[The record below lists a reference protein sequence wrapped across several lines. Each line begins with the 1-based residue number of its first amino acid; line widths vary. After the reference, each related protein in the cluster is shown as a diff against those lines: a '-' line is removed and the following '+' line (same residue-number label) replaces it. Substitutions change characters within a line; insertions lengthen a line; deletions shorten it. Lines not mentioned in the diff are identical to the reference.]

1 MKIRYYISLILLLTL
16 FVNNSSFAQEKELV
30 EVLVTNEG
38 NYDSN
43 NGTLT
48 QYVVESNTAT
58 DGVFATANGGVA
70 LGDVVQSIA
79 LINDQY
85 YVAANN
91 SGKIIVL
98 NPETFV
104 QEGVIDF
111 GLGTSPREIVQ
122 VTDEK
127 AYVTDLWG
135 SKAYIVNLNDF
146 SVSTDTI
153 AMGQNPDKLTF
164 HAGYAYAANR
174 GYGADSTIFKID
186 PATDLVVDTL
196 FVSRGPTSMVVDSE
210 GVLWVV
216 CTGYSGDYDASWQL
230 IPGTSKPGGI
240 HGIDLET
247 GEEVAFQELSSAG
260 EDIAINEEDKLVY
273 VSSGGVLAYDYEN
286 NVIADTV
293 ISGSFYAIAYDPV
306 SEQIFTS
313 TAPYTEAGSVS
324 IYNEGGELQTEFS
337 TGLFPGSFYFVYD
350 EVATSIDE
358 ELADVTAFSLSQN
371 YPNPFNPTTNIEFN
385 LSESGNVTLAVY
397 TMQGQLVA
405 TLAEG
410 LYSHGSHTIT
420 FNASSLSSGMYVYRL
435 TSESGSQM
443 KKMLLVK

>member
-1 MKIRYYISLILLLTL
+1 MKIIYYLSLILLLTL
-16 FVNNSSFAQEKELV
+16 LVSSSTFAQNKKLV

-48 QYVVESNTAT
+48 QFVVETNTAT
-58 DGVFATANGGVA
+58 DGVFAAANGGIA
-70 LGDVVQSIA
+70 LGDVVQSIT

-104 QEGVIDF
+104 QEGVIDI

-146 SVSTDTI
+146 SVSADTI
-153 AMGQNPDKLTF
+153 ALGQNPDKLTF
-164 HAGYAYAANR
+164 YAGYAYAANR

-216 CTGYSGDYDASWQL
+216 CTGYPGDYDASWQL

-247 GEEVAFQELSSAG
+247 GEEVAFQELASAK
-260 EDIAINEEDKLVY
+260 EDISLDEAENIVY
-273 VSSGGVLAYDYEN
+273 VNSGGVLGYNYSTEQLG
-286 NVIADTV
+286 DTL
-293 ISGSFYAIAYDPV
+293 IKGDFYAFAYDPV
-306 SEQIFTS
+306 SRQFFTS
-313 TAPYTEAGSVS
+313 TAPYTEAGSVTVYKAS
-324 IYNEGGELQTEFS
+324 GEKTTEFS
-337 TGLFPGSFYFVYD
+337 TGLIPGSFYFVYD

-358 ELADVTAFSLSQN
+358 EFADVTAFSLSQN

-435 TSESGSQM
+435 TSGSGSQM